1 MRRSPSSALTTAAA
15 LAAGGVLL
23 GGCGLLPSG
32 GEPSAGRSEGPV
44 DLLGHDTSD
53 MAPLTVHLVVP
64 QDEADPSFEGRA
76 FGCGDLLVPV
86 QTVPSGGVDRA
97 DTALDLL
104 FDEDQGEHGDPT
116 LVNEV
121 EATSETLTPTG
132 HRRDGDTEV
141 FTFSGTVT
149 AADACSAER
158 IRAQLAETARSQTDA
173 ARVRLE
179 VDGRDLDD
187 VLGLAPLA
195 LGEPAAGGAAPAS
208 STEPEPEPES
218 TAEATPEPAPT
229 PTPTPEWSAEP
240 TPEESPEPT
249 PEPEPTPSAEETAEP
264 TVAPTTGEAGPTGDG
279 ADADEGRVTTPPEP
293 PTDVSTGWNG
303 ADATATTAPLDA
315 VPDPDGVDVGTTGTS
330 DMSAPADAGTATPDT
345 GGAETDA
352 P

>member
-1 MRRSPSSALTTAAA
+1 MRRSASSALTTAAA
-15 LAAGGVLL
+15 LAATGVLL

-64 QDEADPSFEGRA
+64 EDAADPSFAGRA

-97 DTALDLL
+97 DAALDFL
-104 FDEDQGEHGDPT
+104 FDDDQGAHGDPT
-116 LVNEV
+116 LLNEV
-121 EATSETLTPTG
+121 ESTAETLTPTG

-149 AADACSAER
+149 ADGACAAER

-173 ARVRLE
+173 PDVRLE

-195 LGEPAAGGAAPAS
+195 LGEPTAGGG
-208 STEPEPEPES
+208 
-218 TAEATPEPAPT
+218 
-229 PTPTPEWSAEP
+229 AEP
-240 TPEESPEPT
+240 TQ
-249 PEPEPTPSAEETAEP
+249 
-264 TVAPTTGEAGPTGDG
+264 GGGDAG
-279 ADADEGRVTTPPEP
+279 EGRVTTPPEP
-293 PTDVSTGWNG
+293 PTDASTGWNG

-315 VPDPDGVDVGTTGTS
+315 VPDTDGIDVGTS
-330 DMSAPADAGTATPDT
+330 DAADAGTGIPGTA
-345 GGAETDA
+345 GASTA
-352 P
+352 GP